1 MSRSLMLELHLGIFN
16 TQGNVKHM
24 EIVQKLLS
32 CVTQSHVIGG
42 QRVLNGKNNIDLDVN
57 TIL

>member
-32 CVTQSHVIGG
+32 YVTCRWWTEGAKWQ
-42 QRVLNGKNNIDLDVN
+42 K
-57 TIL
+57 